1 MQNLQYIG
9 KIMKPITR
17 YLEHHYQQ
25 TIKQKAILL
34 DPTRSIVLFLLLSW
48 KCQKEKIGMQ
58 GN

>member
-17 YLEHHYQQ
+17 YLGHHYQQ

-34 DPTRSIVLFLLLSW
+34 DPTYSIVLF
-48 KCQKEKIGMQ
+48 
-58 GN
+58 

>member
-17 YLEHHYQQ
+17 YLGHHYQQ

-34 DPTRSIVLFLLLSW
+34 DPTYSIVLFGLSW